1 MNRREIRTT
10 IFKLVFAYEFNKN
23 QVNIDT
29 INLLLENNKNVSL
42 SEKKYILNKTDLLL
56 KNINN
61 IDDKIKKSASNWKI
75 NRITKTDLAILR
87 VGVFEILYDN
97 DIDLKIAINEAVNI
111 AKEYGTDKS
120 SSFVNGIL
128 GNIANG

>member
-29 INLLLENNKNVSL
+29 INQLLDNNINVSL

-87 VGVFEILYDN
+87 VGVYEILYDN